1 LISENVRLNLKSD
14 NSFIEF
20 IKGAITPK
28 IAISVGLGLLLHLL
42 AALPSW
48 QTEETDAMEELA
60 ELCSSVGGVGRCR
73 VMTTTDAEG
82 EVTAVAVLCDGA
94 ESAEVRAKLS
104 KLISSLYGI
113 GYHRISILKISQ

>member
-1 LISENVRLNLKSD
+1 MRLKLKSD

-20 IKGAITPK
+20 IKSAITPK
-28 IAISVGLGLLLHLL
+28 IAISIGLGLLLLLL
-42 AALPSW
+42 AGLPVW
-48 QTEETDAMEELA
+48 QTEQTDGMEELA

-73 VMTTTDAEG
+73 VMTTKDAEG
-82 EVTAVAVLCDGA
+82 EITAVAVLCDGA
-94 ESAEVRAKLS
+94 ESAEVRANLS